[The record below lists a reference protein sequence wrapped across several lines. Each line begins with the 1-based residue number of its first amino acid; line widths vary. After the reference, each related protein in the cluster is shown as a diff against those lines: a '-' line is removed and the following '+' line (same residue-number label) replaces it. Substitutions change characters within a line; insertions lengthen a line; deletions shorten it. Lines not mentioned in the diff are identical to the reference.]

1 MLMNKAK
8 KRITAILLSVIMV
21 AGVLPVS
28 AAAETGS
35 LPNGAS
41 GVITA
46 FEVLGMDTAAR
57 SVPLGTSQADLE
69 LPDTLKVAIRLVS
82 LAYESPDSDDLGEGM
97 VALPSG
103 AEDVGEGAEEITVPL
118 LVTWD
123 SSPEYDG
130 ETAGTYLFTPDL
142 PEGFSLASGV
152 DAPTITVIVGTVAIT
167 GTVAAF
173 DALPDHL
180 RWQNTV
186 APEFPETVG
195 GTLEGETV
203 QIPVIW
209 EADHEYNAE
218 YPVRGLYVFTAVL
231 GEGYSAADDIEL
243 PRITVFI
250 PQTAGMMARMAG
262 GGTTDSPLEITTAA
276 QLAEIAALV
285 NVRMNGLE
293 LFLFNDANAKV
304 TLKLMNDIDLSA
316 YSKGEGWTPIGT
328 SVNPF
333 GSEIDGGG
341 HRITGLYIN
350 RSADFQGL
358 FGCVANSG
366 VVRNVG
372 VENADITSKNYVG
385 GVAGYANGMVEN
397 CYSAGTV
404 SGVFSVGGVAGH
416 VYQGTVQNCYGA
428 GDVSGD
434 TNVGGVVG
442 MATYETTLV
451 NCYSIGDI
459 SGSENVGGVVG
470 QVSNGLAQN
479 CAALNSSLSGLM
491 QVGRVAGYNNNSTLS
506 GNMAFESM
514 TVMQGGSVKTPDEGA
529 DQVDGASKT
538 ATDINAAGFF
548 KALFNHDM
556 AWTYAAGKLPGF
568 GAIIDMPEYIADG
581 SDPNFYGAGT
591 SDNPFQVSTS
601 AQLAKLAEL
610 VNTGDATYNAAYYK
624 LINDLELSDYGSGY
638 DGGAGWTPIGNYDH
652 SFIGSFN
659 GNGHQIA
666 GLYINRSAE
675 FQGLFGCVGSGGTV
689 ESLGIV
695 GTSVTGRVYVGG
707 VAGYVDMGSLQNCY
721 STGSV
726 SGDAFIGGVAGCVSS
741 GSAQSCYSAGSVTGR
756 DLVGGVVGC
765 VDQGSLQNCYSTGSI
780 AGDDR
785 IGGVAGYLLYGSGA
799 MENCYSTGSITGR
812 DQVGGVAGQVLY
824 SELENCY
831 ATGRVI
837 GRSAV
842 GGVVGKL
849 LGSGTKVQSCAALNL
864 SVSGTT
870 DVGRIVGLNSEG
882 LALFNCAFSGTTVAI
897 DSIPKIIEDNTNGL
911 DGASKTAAEIAAAS
925 FWETTSNWRN
935 TAPWDSDTWIFANDK
950 LPILRGL
957 AGQDAAIPYH
967 ISGSYFT
974 GEGSEGDPYQ
984 ISTAAQLAKLA
995 ELTNAGNSFSGKYF
1009 ALQNDL
1015 DLSAYGAG
1023 YDGGKGWIPIG
1034 DTFEQQFMGIF
1045 DGNGKTITGLYIYRS
1060 EQDYVG
1066 LFGSISGGMVKNLVL
1081 QNASVEGKGMVGS
1094 VTGSAY
1100 SGSRVQNCSISSTI
1114 CGKDNTGGVVGFA
1127 HAATMQNC
1135 YSTGSVTGTG
1145 SYAGGIAGQSHFGAV
1160 KNCVADVLVN
1170 GNYAAGGITGYAY
1183 DETVQNCYSIGSVTG
1198 QNGVGGVAAIAY
1210 DTIVKN
1216 CIALNPSVSGSNN
1229 IGRVIGYCYTPN
1241 LIYNNYAFS
1250 RMPGIWANK
1259 GLNANDGA
1267 DVNIETLFGGNFWTA
1282 AGNWDSAAWDS
1293 GIWTFADGKLPAL
1306 TGLAGQSGDG
1316 GLYLTARD
1324 IQYATVGT
1332 VDPLTYNGSEQ
1343 IPTLTVTF
1351 DSKTL
1356 TINTDYAVSI
1366 TSTDGSGTS
1375 AGTSAGTVTL
1385 TVTGIGNF
1393 FGTKTFT
1400 YTIAKK
1406 TVTITPTSGQS
1417 KKYGQNDPAL
1427 IFINNGGLSVDAF
1440 TGALSRNAGE
1450 NVGNYPILLGN
1461 LNAGDNYALSLNS
1474 STIDFI
1480 IEPREITLTA
1490 NDKAVT
1496 KGSSL
1501 PDLTY
1506 TISNLASGETGAN
1519 ALSGEPALFCPT
1531 FDSNTLGSYDII
1543 LTGGT
1548 ATDNYTI
1555 TARTNGTLTVSEQ
1568 TYTVTF
1574 NLNGGSRIG
1583 GGALSQTVAVGSAAT
1598 APTVNRSG
1606 YTFTGWDKAFDNVT
1620 SDLTVTAGW
1629 QYDGDGYT
1637 PPAGTTVYNAPSPDA
1652 ATIWLSGNDLTDGDL
1667 LIATP
1672 VTSGSSYKAMIR
1684 LADEDDILG
1693 MYDISLKSGKKST
1706 AGALYLTF
1714 SVGVEYAGQVL
1725 TLVHKKVDGS
1735 FEYFFARADEKG
1747 NVKFG
1752 PLYSLSPFMLVRGR
1766 LLTAAPGAPNVP
1778 NTGGGVTLL
1787 PFAFIAPATLCIVEV
1802 AARRRKR
1809 T

>member
-1 MLMNKAK
+1 MSKAT
-8 KRITAILLSVIMV
+8 RRVTAILLSVIMV
-21 AGVLPVS
+21 VGMLPVS
-28 AAAETGS
+28 VAAETGA
-35 LPNGAS
+35 LPNSAS

-46 FEVLGMDTAAR
+46 F
-57 SVPLGTSQADLE
+57 
-69 LPDTLKVAIRLVS
+69 
-82 LAYESPDSDDLGEGM
+82 
-97 VALPSG
+97 
-103 AEDVGEGAEEITVPL
+103 
-118 LVTWD
+118 
-123 SSPEYDG
+123 
-130 ETAGTYLFTPDL
+130 
-142 PEGFSLASGV
+142 
-152 DAPTITVIVGTVAIT
+152 
-167 GTVAAF
+167 
-173 DALPDHL
+173 DALPADL

-203 QIPVIW
+203 QIPVTW

-231 GEGYSAADDIEL
+231 GDGYSAADDIDF

-250 PQTAGMMARMAG
+250 PQTVGMMARMAG

-276 QLAEIAALV
+276 QLAEIATLV
-285 NVRMNGLE
+285 NARMNGLE

-304 TLKLMNDIDLSA
+304 SLKLMNDIDLSA
-316 YSKGEGWTPIGT
+316 YAKGEGWTPIGT
-328 SVNPF
+328 SKNPF

-341 HRITGLYIN
+341 HGITGLYIN

-358 FGCVANSG
+358 FGCVANG
-366 VVRNVG
+366 GAVRNVG
-372 VENADITSKNYVG
+372 VENADITGKNFVG
-385 GVAGYANGMVEN
+385 VVAGYVNGMVEN
-397 CYSAGTV
+397 CYSTGTV
-404 SGVFSVGGVAGH
+404 LGDIGVGGVVGH
-416 VYQGTVQNCYGA
+416 VYESTVRNCYSA
-428 GDVSGD
+428 SAVSGS

-442 MATYETTLV
+442 TASNEVTLI

-459 SGSENVGGVVG
+459 YGAKNVGGVVG
-470 QVSNGLAQN
+470 QVFESLVQN
-479 CAALNSSLSGLM
+479 CAALNSSVTGDSDGI
-491 QVGRVAGYNNNSTLS
+491 GRVAGDADAGTLFC
-506 GNMAFESM
+506 NMAFGR
-514 TVMQGGSVKTPDEGA
+514 MQVIQNGSAKTPVEGA
-529 DQVDGASKT
+529 GQVDGASKI
-538 ATDINAAGFF
+538 AVQIKASGFF
-548 KALFNHDM
+548 ESLFYNSS

-568 GAIIDMPEYIADG
+568 GVAIDMPEYIVDD
-581 SDPNFYGAGT
+581 SDPYFLGSGT
-591 SDNPFQVSTS
+591 NESPYQITTPD
-601 AQLAKLAEL
+601 QLAKLAEL
-610 VNTGDATYNAAYYK
+610 VNAGNTSYIAACYK
-624 LINDLELSDYGSGY
+624 LMNDLDLSDYGSGY
-638 DGGAGWTPIGNYDH
+638 DGGAGWTPIGDTYEQPFKGIFD
-652 SFIGSFN
+652 
-659 GNGHQIA
+659 GNGKTIT
-666 GLYINRSAE
+666 GLYIDRSD
-675 FQGLFGCVGSGGTV
+675 QDHVGLFGSINPGTV
-689 ESLGIV
+689 KNLMLQNVSVEGE
-695 GTSVTGRVYVGG
+695 TSVGGVTGSVYDGGMVEGCSLSGAIRGGSYIGSVVGFVYGATVQNCYSSGSLTSTGSYVGG
-707 VAGYVDMGSLQNCY
+707 VVGRNNFGTVKNCY
-721 STGSV
+721 SIVNVNGEN
-726 SGDAFIGGVAGCVSS
+726 C
-741 GSAQSCYSAGSVTGR
+741 
-756 DLVGGVVGC
+756 VGGVVGC
-765 VDQGSLQNCYSTGSI
+765 VSSGLLQN
-780 AGDDR
+780 
-785 IGGVAGYLLYGSGA
+785 
-799 MENCYSTGSITGR
+799 
-812 DQVGGVAGQVLY
+812 
-824 SELENCY
+824 
-831 ATGRVI
+831 
-837 GRSAV
+837 
-842 GGVVGKL
+842 
-849 LGSGTKVQSCAALNL
+849 CAALNSSVTGYKTGRVVGVVHTSTL
-864 SVSGTT
+864 SGNIAFNGMRVNGVTIYGGALTDTSGA
-870 DVGRIVGLNSEG
+870 DKSAV
-882 LALFNCAFSGTTVAI
+882 
-897 DSIPKIIEDNTNGL
+897 
-911 DGASKTAAEIAAAS
+911 EISAPGFWSAAS
-925 FWETTSNWRN
+925 GFSADWD
-935 TAPWDSDTWIFANDK
+935 TAVWTIEAGK
-950 LPILRGL
+950 LPVLRGID
-957 AGQDAAIPYH
+957 GQDASMPAHLFTSEVFPFAGSGTSEEPYL
-967 ISGSYFT
+967 IIT
-974 GEGSEGDPYQ
+974 VTD
-984 ISTAAQLAKLA
+984 LAKLA
-995 ELTNAGNSFSGKYF
+995 ELVNAGASPYADEGRYYK
-1009 ALQNDL
+1009 LVNDL

-1023 YDGGKGWIPIG
+1023 YDDGKGWIPIG

-1127 HAATMQNC
+1127 HAATVQNC

-1324 IQYATVGT
+1324 IQYASVDT
-1332 VDPLTYNGSEQ
+1332 VDPLSYNGSEQ

-1356 TINTDYAVSI
+1356 TINTDYTVSI
-1366 TSTDGSGTS
+1366 TSTDSSGTS
-1375 AGTSAGTVTL
+1375 AGTNAGTVTL

-1400 YTIAKK
+1400 YTITKK

-1427 IFINNGGLSVDAF
+1427 IFINNGGLSADAF

-1450 NVGNYPILLGN
+1450 NVGSYPILLGN
-1461 LNAGDNYALSLNS
+1461 LNAGDNYVLSLTSGIIN
-1474 STIDFI
+1474 FV
-1480 IEPREITLTA
+1480 IEPREITLAA
-1490 NDKAVT
+1490 NDKAVI
-1496 KGSSL
+1496 KGNSL

-1506 TISNLASGETGAN
+1506 SISNLAPGETGAN
-1519 ALSGEPALFCPT
+1519 ALSGEPALVCPT

-1555 TARTNGTLTVSEQ
+1555 TARTSGTLTVAEQ

-1574 NLNGGSRIG
+1574 NLNGGSRTG
-1583 GGALSQTVAVGSAAT
+1583 GGALTQTVAEGSAAT
-1598 APTVNRSG
+1598 APTVTRSD

-1620 SDLTVTAGW
+1620 SDLMVTAGW
-1629 QYDGDGYT
+1629 RYDGGSYI
-1637 PPAGTTVYNAPSPDA
+1637 PPADTTVYNAPSPDA
-1652 ATIWLSGNDLTDGDL
+1652 ATIWLSGSDLSSGDS
-1667 LIATP
+1667 LIAKP
-1672 VTSGSSYKAMIR
+1672 VTSGSSYKAMFR
-1684 LADEDDILG
+1684 LANKDDILG
-1693 MYDISLKSGKKST
+1693 VYDITLKSGKKST
-1706 AGALYLTF
+1706 TGALYLTF
-1714 SVGVEYAGQVL
+1714 SIGTEYAGQAL

-1735 FEYFFARADEKG
+1735 FEYFFAIADEKG

-1778 NTGGGVTLL
+1778 NTGGVFTLL
-1787 PFAFIAPATLCIVEV
+1787 PFAFIALATLCFAGV
-1802 AARRRKR
+1802 AVCRRKR